1 MNKLFLLAPAVSAL
15 AAFGC
20 SSNGGN
26 VITGPDSPGV
36 LSAFAPPSGS
46 GGTPIP
52 DGIDVP
58 AGALAFYGTVS
69 NLSGGSFTLTAPD
82 GRAVNVTTDENTQVL
97 ALGVFYSVDA
107 SALEDGQEISL
118 WGRIEGR
125 PAGPPGEGT
134 TIDAVL
140 IVINARPVNGLI
152 VVD

>member
-1 MNKLFLLAPAVSAL
+1 MSKLLFLGVAVLAL
-15 AAFGC
+15 AVFGC

-36 LSAFAPPSGS
+36 LSASAPPSGS

-52 DGIDVP
+52 GGINVP

-82 GRAVNVTTDENTQVL
+82 GRTVNVTTDENTQVL
-97 ALGVFYSVDA
+97 AVGTFYTVDDA
-107 SALEDGQEISL
+107 SALADRQVISL
-118 WGRIEGR
+118 WGRITAVPG
-125 PAGPPGEGT
+125 GPPNGT
-134 TIDAVL
+134 TIQAMLV
-140 IVINARPVNGLI
+140 VINARSVNGLI

>member
-1 MNKLFLLAPAVSAL
+1 MSKLLFLGVAVLAL
-15 AAFGC
+15 AVFGC
-20 SSNGGN
+20 SSNSGGS
-26 VITGPDSPGV
+26 ITGPSPSGT
-36 LSAFAPPSGS
+36 LQASAPPSGS

-52 DGIDVP
+52 EGIDVP

-69 NLSGGSFTLTAPD
+69 NLSAGSFTLTAPD
-82 GRAVNVTTDENTQVL
+82 GRSVNVTTDEGTQVL